1 MVPGPSRG
9 RPAAHLRGRRHR
21 NASSKRGEQSARASS
36 SSPARTARC
45 ARAADRACVVRM
57 VQGTPRGRRD
67 SCLRGRRRSTPPR
80 PGRERQRREPLA
92 LPLALPICDAS
103 DALLCSRMQ
112 IRAAAFLRNFAA
124 MCSNFERLVF
134 SCIELEP
141 SIHPSNLS
149 SEWHGTF
156 PTFLPDSSSC
166 TACGWAA
173 RWCLEAGG
181 VSRAPAR

>member
-1 MVPGPSRG
+1 MVPRPSRG

-21 NASSKRGEQSARASS
+21 NASRQRGEQSARASRS
-36 SSPARTARC
+36 STALPARC
-45 ARAADRACVVRM
+45 ARAAGRACVVQLVR
-57 VQGTPRGRRD
+57 GTPRGRRD
-67 SCLRGRRRSTPPR
+67 SCLRGRRRSTTSR
-80 PGRERQRREPLA
+80 QGGKRQRREPLA
-92 LPLALPICDAS
+92 LPLVLPICDAS

-156 PTFLPDSSSC
+156 PHFSSC
-166 TACGWAA
+166 FVQLHSVWLGGALVLGSRPAA
-173 RWCLEAGG
+173 
-181 VSRAPAR
+181 

>member
-1 MVPGPSRG
+1 
-9 RPAAHLRGRRHR
+9 
-21 NASSKRGEQSARASS
+21 
-36 SSPARTARC
+36 
-45 ARAADRACVVRM
+45 
-57 VQGTPRGRRD
+57 
-67 SCLRGRRRSTPPR
+67 
-80 PGRERQRREPLA
+80 
-92 LPLALPICDAS
+92 
-103 DALLCSRMQ
+103 MQ

-173 RWCLEAGG
+173 RWCLEAGRQREPSAG
-181 VSRAPAR
+181 ALVFALRGRSAHRSTPGYFPLFRIHIRKIAVGFKSKIRPLRTRLVTLKCILSHRDRGRSSRERGLQASPRPFLGLFLGLFFFLSFVPTPCSESGPRASSPL